1 MTRIIDATLFGN
13 RVSVEASAV
22 WTAYWFAF
30 LRVVTGWYFLHA
42 GLDKYLAADPFS
54 AAGWLVRGTSGAPGW
69 LHGFLAWAG
78 STPALL
84 AFTNVMI
91 PLGQVL
97 IGLGLVLGAL
107 TRLAAFFGAF
117 LMFFF
122 YMGNADWAHGW
133 VNGELFALLAFVT
146 LVVVGAGRV
155 WGLDQ
160 RLGRARVV
168 ENNPRLRY
176 LLG

>member
-1 MTRIIDATLFGN
+1 MTRLLDTTLFGN
-13 RVSVEASAV
+13 AVSVEASAP
-22 WTAYWFAF
+22 WGAYWLAF
-30 LRVVTGWYFLHA
+30 LRVITGWYFLHA

-54 AAGWLVRGTSGAPGW
+54 AAGWLVNGTAGAPAW
-69 LHGFLAWAG
+69 LHAFLASAG
-78 STPALL
+78 NTPALL
-84 AFTNVMI
+84 AVTNVMI

-97 IGLGLVLGAL
+97 IGLGLIVGAL

-122 YMGNADWAHGW
+122 YMGNADWSHGW

-146 LVVVGAGRV
+146 VVVFGAGRV
-155 WGLDQ
+155 WGLDE
-160 RLGRARVV
+160 RIEKASLVR
-168 ENNPRLRY
+168 NHPRLRY